1 MLFLISWAFAAP
13 IYVGVED
20 SYPYSYQLNG
30 EWTGVSVDLF
40 EEIAQGNNWEIE
52 YVIVPLANRMD
63 AISTGTVD
71 VYLPAVTVTAEREE
85 KYDFSYTYFKDYLAV
100 TTHEQ
105 NSFGT
110 YIWNFLTKSLGA
122 LSIMIPVLCSV
133 AFIYYW
139 FEKRS
144 SFLTWKEEAR
154 EYFDSIY
161 WAMTTAATVGYG
173 DESAKTIPGRI
184 TSMMWMVFGIMFFS
198 WIITQ
203 INSSEIQTSI
213 DPKSL
218 PQNLVAVSGTTAA
231 DYLATTNL
239 TYSTVE
245 TEVQLVEA
253 YRNGA
258 EIFHDQSLIHALLP
272 NAKTLRI
279 EEAPQ
284 YYGFLFPEDSPYIE
298 NTNRELLRTL
308 QSSKWNGIRF
318 THLKE

>member
-1 MLFLISWAFAAP
+1 MLLLVSWALAAP
-13 IYVGVED
+13 IKVGVED
-20 SYPYSYQLNG
+20 SYPYSYQLNN

-40 EEIAQGNNWEIE
+40 EEIAENNDWEIE
-52 YVIVPLANRMD
+52 YVNVPLADRMT

-122 LSIMIPVLCSV
+122 LGIMVPVLCLV

-139 FEKRS
+139 FEKRTV
-144 SFLTWKEEAR
+144 FTTWKEEAR
-154 EYFDSIY
+154 EYFDSTY

-173 DESAKTIPGRI
+173 DESAKTVLGRI
-184 TSMMWMVFGIMFFS
+184 TSMIWMVFGIMFFS

-203 INSSEIQTSI
+203 INSNEIQTSI
-213 DPKSL
+213 DTRSL
-218 PQNLVAVSGTTAA
+218 PQNLVVVSGTTAA
-231 DYLATTNL
+231 DFLATTDL
-239 TYSTVE
+239 TYFTVE
-245 TEVQLVEA
+245 TEKELIEA
-253 YRNGA
+253 YKNGA
-258 EIFHDQSLIHALLP
+258 EIFHDQSLITALLP
-272 NAKTLRI
+272 EAHTLRI
-279 EEAPQ
+279 DEAPQ
-284 YYGFLFPEDSPYIE
+284 YYGFLFPEESPYIE

-308 QSSKWNGIRF
+308 QSPKWNGIRS